1 MYNRDTFC
9 HYPEYEKEYNL
20 NPTEWEWIIY
30 EFETQYRWTFWKTR
44 TACWNNL
51 KELMELNQYA
61 MTDDLAMFM
70 LRHLQE
76 GIESDKKAIIDCD
89 ENIDSEFYANEINY
103 FALDGSGP
111 SLYRKFPGFNPVT
124 GWYDPNRLG
133 LADCEAIMERKRRL
147 VAEGK
152 LKEYIFFYEMA
163 ELAKLRKK
171 AIDLGW
177 K

>member
-9 HYPEYEKEYNL
+9 HYSEYEKEYYL
-20 NPTEWEWIIY
+20 NPTVWEWVVY
-30 EFETQYRWTFWKTR
+30 EMNNYRWTFWKTR
-44 TACWNNL
+44 TACWKDV
-51 KELMELNQYA
+51 KEHMEQNQYA
-61 MTDDLAMFM
+61 QTDALAMSM
-70 LRHLQE
+70 LRLLKE
-76 GIESDKKAIIDCD
+76 GVAEDKKAILDCD
-89 ENIDSEFYANEINY
+89 ENIDSEYYSDEIDY
-103 FALDGSGP
+103 FALDGSRAP
-111 SLYRKFPGFNPVT
+111 PTRRFPGFNPIT